1 MNMTIMHSLMM
12 LSKHDNVIDNF
23 QTDWKNI
30 DNSVLTTSVTDFQSE
45 SNDNI
50 FKFCDQSYIL
60 IASMRI
66 MISEFICT
74 WASWLILMKSDFV
87 TKTEQQKFARIQWIE
102 QHNLTIYTYCLWCL
116 NVKVENAIMKYQ
128 ALWAEFKK
136 MIFEVKKN
144 QTVDDESSVTDS
156 WEHV

>member
-1 MNMTIMHSLMM
+1 MNTAIMHSSMT
-12 LSKHDNVIDNF
+12 LSEHDNVIDNF
-23 QTDWKNI
+23 QADWKNI

-45 SNDNI
+45 SNNNI
-50 FKFCDQSYIL
+50 FKSHDQSYIL
-60 IASMRI
+60 IASTEI

-87 TKTEQQKFARIQWIE
+87 TKTEQQKFARIQQIR
-102 QHNLTIYTYCLWCL
+102 QHNLMIYIYCLWCSD
-116 NVKVENAIMKYQ
+116 VKVENAIVKHQ